1 VAVLKWVLLAVT
13 IGLEVT
19 GSLSLKA
26 ALDHPG
32 WYVVVAIGYLG
43 AFVLLSRV
51 LKLGMAIG
59 VAYGIWGACGV
70 ALTALFS
77 ALLFGE
83 PLTVPMLLGI
93 GLGSQR
99 AQRRRAE
106 AAGPESAGPDARG
119 RDAGAAS

>member
-1 VAVLKWVLLAVT
+1 VPVLKWVLLAVT
-13 IGLEVT
+13 IGLEVM

-26 ALDHPG
+26 ALDAPG
-32 WYVVVAIGYLG
+32 WYVTVVIGYIG
-43 AFVLLSRV
+43 AFALLSRV

-83 PLTVPMLLGI
+83 PLTLPMLGGIALIILGVLTI
-93 GLGSQR
+93 ELGSQR
-99 AQRRRAE
+99 AQRRRERE
-106 AAGPESAGPDARG
+106 A
-119 RDAGAAS
+119 DAGAAS